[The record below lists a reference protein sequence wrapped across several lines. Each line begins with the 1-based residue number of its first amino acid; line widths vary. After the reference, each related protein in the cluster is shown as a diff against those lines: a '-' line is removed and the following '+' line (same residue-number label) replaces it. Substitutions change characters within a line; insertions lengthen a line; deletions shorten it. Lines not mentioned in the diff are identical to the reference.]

1 MMKSSR
7 PVGFIDSGIGGSTVL
22 SESLALLPNENY
34 VYFSDSANCPYGDKS
49 DEAIIERCDEIIS
62 MLIEKYDCKAI
73 VIACN
78 TASAKAS
85 AFLRKKYTL
94 PIIAIEPA
102 YKMVYDQNPNGF
114 TLVMATKGTLES
126 EKFHKLYYKYNNHKT
141 ALIACVGLADII
153 EQGDKTRLENYLD
166 ETLNE
171 YKGKVQN
178 VVLGCTHYPLAK
190 KEIQKVLG
198 NVNFFNGAKGVSR
211 QLKRVL
217 EEKEL
222 LNNEQP
228 RGNILFLDSSPSEE
242 MRKEKLARFY
252 KFLSEENI

>member
-1 MMKSSR
+1 M
-7 PVGFIDSGIGGSTVL
+7 
-22 SESLALLPNENY
+22 
-34 VYFSDSANCPYGDKS
+34 
-49 DEAIIERCDEIIS
+49 
-62 MLIEKYDCKAI
+62 
-73 VIACN
+73 
-78 TASAKAS
+78 
-85 AFLRKKYTL
+85 
-94 PIIAIEPA
+94 
-102 YKMVYDQNPNGF
+102 
-114 TLVMATKGTLES
+114 
-126 EKFHKLYYKYNNHKT
+126 
-141 ALIACVGLADII
+141 
-153 EQGDKTRLENYLD
+153 
-166 ETLNE
+166 NE

-178 VVLGCTHYPLAK
+178 VVLGCTHYPLAI

-242 MRKEKLARFY
+242 MRNEKLARFY